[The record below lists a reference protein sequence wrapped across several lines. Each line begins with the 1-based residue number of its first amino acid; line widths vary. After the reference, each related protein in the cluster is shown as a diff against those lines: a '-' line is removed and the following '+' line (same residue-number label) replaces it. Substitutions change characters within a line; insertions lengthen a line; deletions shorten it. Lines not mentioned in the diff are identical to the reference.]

1 MLVTLTVQLNVLLLT
16 TAVIVAIP
24 AFRPITSPE
33 EETVHTLG
41 LLLLHVILLSV
52 PITSNVYLS
61 YCSRVILDLLIASEW
76 TIQLDSTP
84 APSLMT

>member
-33 EETVHTLG
+33 AETEHTLG

-61 YCSRVILDLLIASEW
+61 YCSRVILDLLIASE
-76 TIQLDSTP
+76 
-84 APSLMT
+84 

>member
-52 PITSNVYLS
+52 PITATSQDGNNITSNVYLS
-61 YCSRVILDLLIASEW
+61 YCSRVILDLLIASE
-76 TIQLDSTP
+76 
-84 APSLMT
+84 

>member
-33 EETVHTLG
+33 EETVH
-41 LLLLHVILLSV
+41 VILLSV

-61 YCSRVILDLLIASEW
+61 YCSRVILDLLIASE
-76 TIQLDSTP
+76 
-84 APSLMT
+84 